1 MARMTRRDFIRG
13 VAAVG
18 GLGALSATAS
28 KAPAQTRG
36 VTLRALVYPYPI
48 TKAIRDMLPEYEKQ
62 TGVKV
67 EWEEAPYA
75 EVLSKQMAELIAKS
89 GRYDIFN
96 LSNKFV
102 GPEAGT
108 GELLTID
115 DLVAKAGSALD
126 WQDFMPKQR
135 QMFTYKGKSIGIPL
149 SSNIMMCGYRK
160 DLFDQ
165 EGIKVPPLGTSFT
178 HTDWTN
184 IVKRLTKGEQKG
196 TSFNTQAMQV
206 PSENWGNVMLSAG
219 GRWFDEKLNPTLNS
233 KEGLLAAEWLLDL
246 LKYAP
251 KDVLRYTNVETNEAM
266 MSGQV
271 VTQTMMWASRIPM
284 IEDKEKSKV
293 VGKVR
298 WTTLPFAGWVP
309 TRKVGLAANDGW
321 CIGIPKA
328 SKHQKEAFDFAVWCV
343 TKDKQ
348 ARFINEFQV
357 PPTRTSV
364 FDRPDLHQ
372 KFVWLPVM
380 KVQLEN
386 SHDFPIIP
394 EWSEILE
401 KVGAEIHGG
410 WAGQVTMAKALERS
424 NELVAQLLKER
435 GYPVG
440 TWKGAKLPWEG

>member
-1 MARMTRRDFIRG
+1 MAQVTRRDFIRG
-13 VAAVG
+13 VVAAG
-18 GLGALSATAS
+18 GVGALSATAS
-28 KAPAQTRG
+28 RAPAQTRG

-67 EWEEAPYA
+67 EWEEVPYA
-75 EVLSKQMAELIAKS
+75 EVLSKQLAELIAKTD
-89 GRYDIFN
+89 RYDIFN

-102 GPEAGT
+102 GAEAGT
-108 GELLTID
+108 GQLLPLD
-115 DLVAKAGSALD
+115 DFVAKGGAALD

-135 QMFTYKGKSIGIPL
+135 QMFTYKGKAYGIPL
-149 SSNIMMCGYRK
+149 SSNIMMCAYRK

-165 EGIKVPPLGTSFT
+165 EGIKVPALGTSFT
-178 HTDWTN
+178 YTDWTN
-184 IVKRLTKGEQKG
+184 IVKRLTKNGQKG

-233 KEGLLAAEWLLDL
+233 KEGVLAADWLREL
-246 LKYAP
+246 LVKYAP

-271 VTQTMMWASRIPM
+271 VTQTMQWASRIPM

-298 WTTLPFAGWVP
+298 WTTLPFAGWVSS
-309 TRKVGLAANDGW
+309 RKIGLAANDGW
-321 CIGIPKA
+321 CISIPKA

-343 TKDKQ
+343 TKEKQ
-348 ARFINEFQV
+348 TRFINEFQV
-357 PPTRTSV
+357 PPTRSSV
-364 FDRPDLHQ
+364 FDRPDLH
-372 KFVWLPVM
+372 KRFVWLPVM

-386 SHDFPIIP
+386 SHDFPVIP

-401 KVGAEIHGG
+401 KVGAEIHAG

-435 GYPVG
+435 NYPVG
-440 TWKGAKLPWEG
+440 TWKGAKLPWE

>member
-18 GLGALSATAS
+18 GMGALSATGS
-28 KAPAQTRG
+28 RAPAQTRG
-36 VTLRALVYPYPI
+36 VTLRALVYPYPV

-67 EWEEAPYA
+67 EWEETPYA
-75 EVLSKQMAELIAKS
+75 EVLSKQMAELIARTD
-89 GRYDIFN
+89 RYDIFN
-96 LSNKFV
+96 FSNKFV
-102 GPEAGT
+102 GAEAGT
-108 GELLTID
+108 GQLLPLD
-115 DLVAKAGSALD
+115 DLIAKAGAALD

-135 QMFTYKGKSIGIPL
+135 QMFAYKGRTYGVPL
-149 SSNIMMCGYRK
+149 SSNIMMCAYRK
-160 DLFDQ
+160 DVFDQ

-178 HTDWTN
+178 HSEWTN
-184 IVKRLTKGEQKG
+184 IVKRLTKDGQKG

-206 PSENWGNVMLSAG
+206 PSENWSNVMLSAG
-219 GRWFDEKLNPTLNS
+219 GRWFDERLNPTLNS
-233 KEGLLAAEWLLDL
+233 KEGLLAAEWLREL
-246 LKYAP
+246 LSYAP

-266 MSGQV
+266 MSGVV

-284 IEDKEKSKV
+284 IEDKQKSKV
-293 VGKVR
+293 AGKVR

-321 CIGIPKA
+321 CMGIPKA
-328 SKHQKEAFDFAVWCV
+328 SKHHTEAFDFAVWCV

-348 ARFINEFQV
+348 TRFINEFQV

-364 FDRPDLHQ
+364 FERRDLHQ
-372 KFVWLPVM
+372 KFSWLPVM

-386 SHDFPIIP
+386 SHDFPNIP

-401 KVGAEIHGG
+401 KVGAEIHAG
-410 WAGQVTMAKALERS
+410 WAGQFSMAKALDRA

-435 GYPVG
+435 NYPVG
-440 TWKGAKLPWEG
+440 TWRGPKLPWE